1 MTSGNNTDDAQNSE
15 LLERADELPADEQQ
29 PDMDGDDSVLQTV
42 GQGPPDVLLD
52 VHNLSVDEITLE
64 VDDLEA
70 HVSLRAEVL
79 ELLRLNVGADVT
91 LGRVSLKITGVKAK
105 AVLKVRLDRVA
116 QIIDR
121 VMDTIDNNP
130 EILEQVVRTAEPA
143 LDDLGSAVGDVGR
156 GAGEAAEDL
165 GRGAGEAVGE
175 ISDGAGDAVEQL
187 GDVADEA
194 VEFYENPQ
202 PPTRRS

>member
-1 MTSGNNTDDAQNSE
+1 MRGDRVNPGNSTDGGLNGEQIE
-15 LLERADELPADEQQ
+15 PADEIPADEQQ
-29 PDMDGDDSVLQTV
+29 PNMDGDDSVEQTV

-79 ELLRLNVGADVT
+79 ELLKLNVGADVL

-130 EILEQVVRTAEPA
+130 EILEQVTRTVEPA
-143 LDDLGSAVGDVGR
+143 LDDLGSAAGDVGQ
-156 GAGEAAEDL
+156 GVGEAAADL
-165 GRGAGEAVGE
+165 GRGAGEEVGE
-175 ISDGAGDAVEQL
+175 IGDSAGDAAAQL

-194 VEFYENPQ
+194 VV
-202 PPTRRS
+202 PPIQRS